1 MSEPAYSI
9 THKTD
14 IKWFYAGKF
23 MAKHPVKMTGCF
35 FIGINAE
42 REDIKMKKDLL
53 TTSQLSI
60 KEIEDILMSASE
72 FSKGQSWQPS
82 KKTFISNL
90 FFEPS
95 TRTKSSFEMA
105 ERKLGLEVI
114 PFEVQTSSVLKGE
127 TLYDT
132 VRTLEAIGLDA
143 LVIRHSADNYF
154 NELEKGISI
163 PIINAGD
170 GRGHHPTQSLL
181 DLMTIQQEFGK
192 FTGLKVAIIGDIL
205 HSRVARSNAD
215 ALIRLGAKVIFSGPE
230 EWIGKNELPAGC
242 SYMETDEAI
251 QKADAV
257 MLLRVQ
263 HERHDGT
270 ALFEKKDYH
279 KRFGLTIEREKKM
292 KPGSII
298 LHPAPV
304 NRGVEI
310 ADELVESSKSRIFK
324 QMENGVHVRMAVL
337 KRALENTNGGNVHVD
352 VNQKWQIAY

>member
-1 MSEPAYSI
+1 
-9 THKTD
+9 
-14 IKWFYAGKF
+14 
-23 MAKHPVKMTGCF
+23 
-35 FIGINAE
+35 
-42 REDIKMKKDLL
+42 MKKDLL

-60 KEIEDILMSASE
+60 KEIEDILMSANE
-72 FSKGQSWQPS
+72 FSEGQSWQPS
-82 KKTFISNL
+82 QKTFISNL

-132 VRTLEAIGLDA
+132 VRTLEAIGIDA

-154 NELEKGISI
+154 NELERGISL

-192 FTGLKVAIIGDIL
+192 FAGLKIAIIGDIL

-215 ALIRLGAKVIFSGPE
+215 ALVRLGAKVIFSGPE
-230 EWIGKNELPAGC
+230 EWVGIDELPAGC
-242 SYMETDEAI
+242 TYLEADDAI
-251 QKADAV
+251 READAV

-263 HERHDGT
+263 HERHDGEL
-270 ALFEKKDYH
+270 LFEKEVYH
-279 KRFGLTIEREKKM
+279 KRFGLTIEREKQM
-292 KPGSII
+292 KQESII

-310 ADELVESSKSRIFK
+310 ADELVESARSRIFK
-324 QMENGVHVRMAVL
+324 QMENGVYIRMAVL
-337 KRALENTNGGNVHVD
+337 KRALENRNGGNLHDD